1 MRTAIKIQLDYAD
14 QHHLWRLSNWL
25 FGATLLLALLVGWK
39 SVEMRDQRDALQQ
52 ELSTRQAAARPVEV
66 QKIKPEALSA
76 GQKMQIKQANLV
88 LEQLGRP
95 WPAMLGRL
103 EQAISVDVAILS
115 IRPDAGKGRLRLSG
129 EAKDIP
135 ALLAYIKRLELIPEM
150 RDVVLDKH
158 EIIEEAQGTGV
169 SRSVQFGI
177 SARWSQVS

>member
-1 MRTAIKIQLDYAD
+1 MKIQLDYAD
-14 QHHLWRLSNWL
+14 THPLWRISSWL
-25 FGATLLLALLVGWK
+25 FGVSLLLALVLGWK
-39 SVEMRDQRDALQQ
+39 SLEMREQREALLQ
-52 ELSTRQAAARPVEV
+52 ELTAQQAAAQPVEV

-76 GQKMQIKQANLV
+76 EQKMQIKQANMV

-103 EQAISVDVAILS
+103 EQAMSIDVAILS
-115 IRPDAGKGRLRLSG
+115 IRPDAGKGRLRISG

-150 RDVVLDKH
+150 TDVVLEEH
-158 EIIEEAQGTGV
+158 ELVEQPQSAGI